1 MKKIVVGMSGGVDSS
16 MSLLLLKQQGWHPV
30 GVTLKLPVWE
40 HPCNPLRQ
48 NACCTPE
55 SVALAKSVC
64 ERLGVE
70 HHDVDAQAEFRRKVM
85 DYFLREL
92 RSTRTP
98 NPCVVCN
105 PGVKF
110 RMLFDWAHEHGIEHV
125 ATGHYAR
132 TRLNPS
138 TGRYELLMASDRS
151 KDQTYGLSMLP
162 QEWLRNIVFPLGELT
177 KKEVFSLAKREG
189 FEVFLKR
196 KESQDL
202 CFVSGKSLRAFL
214 EAEIGTRKG
223 EIVDLS
229 GKILGTHRGLHF
241 TTIGQ
246 RKGIGIPGSY
256 RVAGF
261 DTGNNRLIVSE
272 DEEDLLSKQVPLEGV
287 RYLSGE
293 TPDGPLSVDA
303 KVRYRQPL
311 ARATI
316 YPGSGAT
323 ARLVFAE
330 PQSAVTPGQFCV
342 FYSGEVCLGAG
353 AISAQAGGGTQG
365 RDR

>member
-1 MKKIVVGMSGGVDSS
+1 MKRIVVGMSGGVDSS
-16 MSLLLLKQQGWHPV
+16 MSLLILKQQGWQPI

-40 HPCNPLRQ
+40 NSCNLLRQ
-48 NACCTPE
+48 NVCCTPE

-64 ERLGVE
+64 ERLGAE
-70 HHDVDAQAEFRRKVM
+70 HHEMDAQAGFRRDVM
-85 DYFLREL
+85 DYFLREH

-105 PGVKF
+105 PRIKF
-110 RMLFDWAHEHGIEHV
+110 RMLFEWAHSHGVEHV

-132 TRLNPS
+132 TRLNPL
-138 TGRYELLMASDRS
+138 TGRYELLMACDRS

-162 QEWLRNIVFPLGELT
+162 QEWLKNIVFPLGELT

-223 EIVDLS
+223 EIIDTA
-229 GKILGTHRGLHF
+229 GKTLGTHRGLHF

-246 RKGIGIPGSY
+246 HKGLGIPGSY
-256 RVAGF
+256 RVVGF
-261 DTGNNRLIVSE
+261 DTGNNRLIVSD
-272 DEEDLLSKQVPLEGV
+272 DEKDLLRKDVLLEGV
-287 RYLSGE
+287 RYLSGG
-293 TPDGPLSVDA
+293 TPGGPLPVEA

-311 ARATI
+311 AAATL
-316 YPGSGAT
+316 YPGEGAT
-323 ARLVFAE
+323 ARVMFSE

-353 AISAQAGGGTQG
+353 AITAQ
-365 RDR
+365 DRRGM